1 MSEEYISRPEHEEF
15 CKRMDGENNRQNE
28 RLTALEDTVTQLG
41 AIVTSVE
48 KLALNMKQMCEE
60 QGKQGERL
68 KVLEERDGE
77 MWRKFVW
84 QIFSVI
90 IGIVVGRFF

>member
-1 MSEEYISRPEHEEF
+1 MSDDYISRPEHEEF
-15 CKRMDGENNRQNE
+15 CKRIDGENTRQNE
-28 RLTALEDTVTQLG
+28 RITSLEDTVTQLG

-60 QGKQGERL
+60 QSKQGERL
-68 KVLEERDGE
+68 KALEGRDGE
-77 MWRKFVW
+77 MWRKFIW

-90 IGIVVGRFF
+90 IGIVVGRLF